1 MLLCKSL
8 GTFYYSKQRPAHNL
22 AYIHSKPVVYMNNGG
37 GRDTYISD
45 MSGGLRTQY
54 LPAHANRTFYNN
66 LRKYDK
72 REYGFGKRGDSHT
85 ATYVQKNDIFAQ
97 SQNTHNDK
105 FKREMRLVKNY
116 QLMLDHRLSQP
127 KQV

>member
-1 MLLCKSL
+1 
-8 GTFYYSKQRPAHNL
+8 
-22 AYIHSKPVVYMNNGG
+22 MNNGG

-54 LPAHANRTFYNN
+54 LPAHGKRTFYTN
-66 LRKYDK
+66 LRQYDQ

-85 ATYVQKNDIFAQ
+85 ATLTQRMDVFSQ
-97 SQNTHNDK
+97 SQNTHNEK

-116 QLMLDHRLSQP
+116 QLMLDNRLA
-127 KQV
+127 